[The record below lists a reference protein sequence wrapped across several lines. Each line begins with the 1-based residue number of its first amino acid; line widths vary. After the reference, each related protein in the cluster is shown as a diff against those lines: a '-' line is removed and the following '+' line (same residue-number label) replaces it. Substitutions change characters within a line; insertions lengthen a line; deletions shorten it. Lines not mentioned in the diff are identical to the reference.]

1 MNRLG
6 MAQLTCEILLALS
19 VLMIFITKISGDSF
33 LLLPISLIALFF
45 FFRKKIRVPNNIKL
59 CAALLYLSC
68 IIGIV
73 VTGYSPNFVIL
84 NFTVLI
90 LLSIFAENV
99 SFEKSYKYNKIDF
112 VYLLMLTAIILG
124 TLTGTRNEDSIILFG
139 AGDKNY
145 TAVFVFLFFLY
156 SNKRDKIFGVVFSI
170 IYAIFFINSR
180 SFILLVLLFYIMMYF
195 REPITSFMEKHN
207 ITYFKLM
214 IALFVFIMLFSVL
227 WVYVISA
234 NGNWGYHESL
244 NDSSNRIR
252 FVSNLRSFLFLF
264 EDLTKSLFNGYGYEY
279 VSKLGVDVTYSQ
291 LPTFLGTTVLQAHNS
306 YLNLMVKIGI
316 IPSIVYFYLLGMTF
330 NKFSLKDNM
339 FYVVPFLI
347 NGMFMHSLL
356 NGTWLILLLS
366 ILIIPQ
372 KKGRIWKVI
381 SNFKMPKLRFAS
393 R

>member
-1 MNRLG
+1 

-33 LLLPISLIALFF
+33 LLLPISLITLFF
-45 FFRKKIRVPNNIKL
+45 LFRKKIRVPNNIKL

-73 VTGYSPNFVIL
+73 VTGYSPNFVVL

-112 VYLLMLTAIILG
+112 VYLLMLAAIILG

-139 AGDKNY
+139 KGDKNY

-156 SNKRDKIFGVVFSI
+156 SNKRDKIFGAVFSI
-170 IYAIFFINSR
+170 IYAVFFINSR
-180 SFILLVLLFYIMMYF
+180 SFILLVLLFYFMMYF
-195 REPITSFMEKHN
+195 RKPITSFMEKHN

-214 IALFVFIMLFSVL
+214 ITLFVFIMVFSVL
-227 WVYVISA
+227 WVYVVSA
-234 NGNWGYHESL
+234 NGNWGYHESW

-306 YLNLMVKIGI
+306 YLNFMVKVGI
-316 IPSIVYFYLLGMTF
+316 VPSIVYFYLLGMTI
-330 NKFSLKDNM
+330 NKFFLKDNM
-339 FYVVPFLI
+339 FYAVPFLI
-347 NGMFMHSLL
+347 NAMFMHSLL

-372 KKGRIWKVI
+372 KKGRIWKGI
-381 SNFKMPKLRFAS
+381 SDFKMPKIRFAS

>member
-1 MNRLG
+1 MNRLD

-33 LLLPISLIALFF
+33 LLLPISLITLFF
-45 FFRKKIRVPNNIKL
+45 LFRKKIRVPNNIKL

-73 VTGYSPNFVIL
+73 VTGYSPNFVVL

-112 VYLLMLTAIILG
+112 VYLLMLAAIILG

-139 AGDKNY
+139 KGDKNY

-156 SNKRDKIFGVVFSI
+156 SNKRDKIFGAVFSI
-170 IYAIFFINSR
+170 IYAVFFINSR
-180 SFILLVLLFYIMMYF
+180 SFILLVLLFYFMMYF
-195 REPITSFMEKHN
+195 RKPITSFMEKHN

-214 IALFVFIMLFSVL
+214 ITLFVFIMVFSVL
-227 WVYVISA
+227 WVYVVSA
-234 NGNWGYHESL
+234 NGNWGYHESW

-306 YLNLMVKIGI
+306 YLNFMVKVGI
-316 IPSIVYFYLLGMTF
+316 VPSIVYFYLLGMTI
-330 NKFSLKDNM
+330 NKFFLKDNM
-339 FYVVPFLI
+339 FYAVPFLI
-347 NGMFMHSLL
+347 NAMFMHSLL

-372 KKGRIWKVI
+372 KKGRIWKGI
-381 SNFKMPKLRFAS
+381 SDFKMPKIRFAS